1 MYRRWRR
8 KGGEGG
14 RGGREE
20 ARGESGQ
27 GRAEAWTRGKEGRK
41 GSLPAV
47 AALLLP
53 LQERLFF
60 PDHARLRRRDPQARR
75 IRRPFF
81 GPPYRRE
88 RRRLEEEGAAALT
101 LGGEDGSLLP
111 GAHISIFSSLTR
123 ASQVFSCPLGCL
135 TNGGSRR
142 LRTPLGGDSHPPRDP
157 GKSSVRSRWR
167 RRCCG
172 PASKSIEGTSFSEGV
187 GDLTSGCV
195 ARRRIRCLVIF
206 LCVCRSCMG
215 VKKSCF
221 LSPFPLSPS
230 PPLPLW
236 SSFLHDAS
244 SSYFSSSSSQL
255 SFPRGTFSLTP
266 IFFRSSFSSSC
277 HSIDALLELFQ
288 KSFLNRIRRVV
299 HT

>member
-75 IRRPFF
+75 PFF
-81 GPPYRRE
+81 GRPYRRE
-88 RRRLEEEGAAALT
+88 RRRLEEERRSSSSYF
-101 LGGEDGSLLP
+101 GGRRWVPPAWSPHL
-111 GAHISIFSSLTR
+111 FSSLTR

-157 GKSSVRSRWR
+157 GKSSARSRWR

-172 PASKSIEGTSFSEGV
+172 PASISIYR
-187 GDLTSGCV
+187 GDFFLG
-195 ARRRIRCLVIF
+195 RRWGSDVRLCRPSRIRCLVIF

-277 HSIDALLELFQ
+277 HSVDALLELFQ
-288 KSFLNRIRRVV
+288 KSFLNRVRRVA